1 MKRRKHIRPFPN
13 NHDQIGLLGSLGL
26 HVIMVIILLGTR
38 APHPPTVSTI
48 EVTIE
53 PPTAISN
60 RPQIVS
66 PSDQPAKPPPENT
79 TRLSD
84 KDSQAPVE
92 QIRRGD
98 GGGAPGPQNSQ
109 PQSNQPQA
117 KQQESPKSSKADQPK
132 PKQEAPAHE
141 PKTKDT
147 EAKPKTNEP
156 KSPQNKSELHLKDL
170 KLDDSTLA
178 LKFGN
183 TPKNTAS
190 SSQSAEAAPQ
200 KSLSDYQAFSRPP
213 GSGAA
218 FFGSAG
224 ISDHLPNLP
233 DGDITLL
240 NAKANIYASFVRRVA
255 VQVFTQLR
263 SQGWENLSAMQ
274 IRQMSGFATVEAV
287 LSMDGKFIRARLIE
301 SSGSDAFDQ
310 VLHTSA
316 SKGTGDPNPPPGAQA
331 KDGLIHFI
339 FKARSWSQIG
349 MNRRSGAPVEQRWLL
364 LATGLE

>member
-1 MKRRKHIRPFPN
+1 MLHA
-13 NHDQIGLLGSLGL
+13 LL
-26 HVIMVIILLGTR
+26 VCLLFDTR
-38 APHPPTVSTI
+38 APHQPAVTSI

-53 PPTAISN
+53 PPSRPQQ

-66 PSDQPAKPPPENT
+66 PSNAPRETPLEST

-84 KDSQAPVE
+84 QDSRAEVE

-98 GGGAPGPQNSQ
+98 GGGIPGEQSKAPPTGPVAAAVKAPVSKPPEAQKKVPQ
-109 PQSNQPQA
+109 PVND
-117 KQQESPKSSKADQPK
+117 KSSAPREQQPST
-132 PKQEAPAHE
+132 PKR
-141 PKTKDT
+141 DL
-147 EAKPKTNEP
+147 N
-156 KSPQNKSELHLKDL
+156 LRDL

-183 TPKNTAS
+183 TPKNQSSTAPSSAAS
-190 SSQSAEAAPQ
+190 SST

-255 VQVFTQLR
+255 IQVFTQLR
-263 SQGWENLSAMQ
+263 SQGWERLSAQQ
-274 IRQMSGFATVEAV
+274 IRQLSGFATVEAI
-287 LSMDGKFIRARLIE
+287 LSPQGKFIRAQVIE
-301 SSGSDAFDQ
+301 SSGSDAFDN

-316 SKGTGDPNPPPGAQA
+316 VKGTSDPNPPPGALA
-331 KDGLIHFI
+331 KDGNIHFI

-349 MNRRSGAPVEQRWLL
+349 VSRRSGAPVEQRWLL

>member
-1 MKRRKHIRPFPN
+1 MKRRKSYRPYPQ
-13 NHDQIGLLGSLGL
+13 NHDQIGILASLAL
-26 HVIMVIILLGTR
+26 HVILVVLLLKTK
-38 APHPPTVSTI
+38 APHPPETTTI

-53 PPTAISN
+53 PALTNQKRS
-60 RPQIVS
+60 QIVS
-66 PSDQPAKPPPENT
+66 PSEAPQQAPLEDT

-84 KDSQAPVE
+84 KDSRAEVE

-98 GGGAPGPQNSQ
+98 GGGIPGQPHKTAPSAPQPATAKAANTKAAPSRQQDKPAESEPTQKRNSGTR
-109 PQSNQPQA
+109 
-117 KQQESPKSSKADQPK
+117 D
-132 PKQEAPAHE
+132 
-141 PKTKDT
+141 
-147 EAKPKTNEP
+147 
-156 KSPQNKSELHLKDL
+156 LHLKDL

-178 LKFGN
+178 LKFGT
-183 TPKNTAS
+183 TPKSQAAAAS
-190 SSQSAEAAPQ
+190 QDSSANAPI
-200 KSLSDYQAFSRPP
+200 KSLSEYQAFSRPP

-255 VQVFTQLR
+255 IQVFTQLR
-263 SQGWENLSAMQ
+263 SQGWERLSAQQ
-274 IRQMSGFATVEAV
+274 IRQLSGFSTVVAI
-287 LSMDGKFIRARLIE
+287 LNPAGKFIKAEVVE
-301 SSGSDAFDQ
+301 SSGSDDFDS

-316 SKGTGDPNPPPGAQA
+316 TKGASDPNPPPGAQA
-331 KDGLIHFI
+331 KDGNIHFI

-349 MNRRSGAPVEQRWLL
+349 VNRRSGAPVEQRWLL

>member
-1 MKRRKHIRPFPN
+1 MKRRKSYRPYPQ
-13 NHDQIGLLGSLGL
+13 NHDQIGILVSLALHAVLAVFLL
-26 HVIMVIILLGTR
+26 TTK
-38 APHPPTVSTI
+38 APHPPETTTI

-53 PPTAISN
+53 PPLATQKRS
-60 RPQIVS
+60 QIIS
-66 PSDQPAKPPPENT
+66 PSEAPQQAPLEDT

-84 KDSQAPVE
+84 KDSRAEVE

-98 GGGAPGPQNSQ
+98 GGGIPGQPNKAAPAPPQ
-109 PQSNQPQA
+109 PPTA
-117 KQQESPKSSKADQPK
+117 KAPTSKTEPSRQQEPKNQTEPRQPEKPAEPQPTQKRSSGKRDV
-132 PKQEAPAHE
+132 
-141 PKTKDT
+141 
-147 EAKPKTNEP
+147 
-156 KSPQNKSELHLKDL
+156 HLKDL

-178 LKFGN
+178 LKFGT
-183 TPKNTAS
+183 TPKNQA
-190 SSQSAEAAPQ
+190 AAAAPDSSANAPV
-200 KSLSDYQAFSRPP
+200 KSLSEYQAFSRPP

-255 VQVFTQLR
+255 IQVFTQLR
-263 SQGWENLSAMQ
+263 SQGWERLSAQQ
-274 IRQMSGFATVEAV
+274 IRQLTGFATVVAI
-287 LSMDGKFIRARLIE
+287 LNPAGKFIRAEIIE
-301 SSGSDAFDQ
+301 SSGSDEFDG

-316 SKGTGDPNPPPGAQA
+316 TKGASDPNPPPGAQA
-331 KDGLIHFI
+331 KDGNIHFI

-349 MNRRSGAPVEQRWLL
+349 VNRRSGAPVEQRWLL

>member
-1 MKRRKHIRPFPN
+1 MKRRKSIRPYPH
-13 NHDQIGLLGSLGL
+13 NHDQIGLVTSLVL
-26 HVIMVIILLGTR
+26 HAVLVLLLFQTR
-38 APHPPTVSTI
+38 APQQPLTTAI

-53 PPTAISN
+53 PPSRPAQ

-66 PSDQPAKPPPENT
+66 PSNAPQQPPPDET
-79 TRLSD
+79 TRLAD
-84 KDSQAPVE
+84 TDSRTEVE
-92 QIRRGD
+92 KILRGD
-98 GGGAPGPQNSQ
+98 GGGIPGEQSKAPPSQ
-109 PQSNQPQA
+109 PSTAAAKAQTSKQPEVAKQREQQPQDRT
-117 KQQESPKSSKADQPK
+117 PPQPK
-132 PKQEAPAHE
+132 EQHTTTPK
-141 PKTKDT
+141 KDL
-147 EAKPKTNEP
+147 N
-156 KSPQNKSELHLKDL
+156 LKDL

-183 TPKNTAS
+183 TPKNQPSAS
-190 SSQSAEAAPQ
+190 SPASASSPT

-255 VQVFTQLR
+255 IQVFTQLR
-263 SQGWENLSAMQ
+263 SQGWERLSAQQ
-274 IRQMSGFATVEAV
+274 IRQLTGFATVEAV
-287 LSMDGKFIRARLIE
+287 LTPDGKFIRAAIIE
-301 SSGSDAFDQ
+301 SSGSDAFDG

-316 SKGTGDPNPPPGAQA
+316 SKGASDPNPPPGAKA
-331 KDGLIHFI
+331 KDGNIHFI

-349 MNRRSGAPVEQRWLL
+349 VSRRSGAPVEQRWLL

>member
-1 MKRRKHIRPFPN
+1 MKRRKYTRPYRQ
-13 NHDQIGLLGSLGL
+13 NHDQIGLLASLAL
-26 HVIMVIILLGTR
+26 HVILGLLLVRTN
-38 APHPPTVSTI
+38 APHPPTITPI

-53 PPTAISN
+53 PPPAQTR

-66 PSDQPAKPPPENT
+66 PSDQPPQPPLENT

-84 KDSQAPVE
+84 TDSRADVE
-92 QIRRGD
+92 RIRRGD
-98 GGGAPGPQNSQ
+98 GGGIPGPQHKAPPAEQPPATSKASPAKPAEQQKEPQQKPPTQ
-109 PQSNQPQA
+109 PQDKPHPT
-117 KQQESPKSSKADQPK
+117 QQEQPKSNL
-132 PKQEAPAHE
+132 
-141 PKTKDT
+141 
-147 EAKPKTNEP
+147 AKRD
-156 KSPQNKSELHLKDL
+156 LHLEDL

-183 TPKNTAS
+183 TPKNPAS
-190 SSQSAEAAPQ
+190 SAEQPQ
-200 KSLSDYQAFSRPP
+200 ANASRPLAEYQAFSRPP

-255 VQVFTQLR
+255 IQVFTQLR
-263 SQGWENLSAMQ
+263 SQGWERLSAQQ
-274 IRQMSGFATVEAV
+274 IRQLSGFSTVEAI
-287 LSMDGKFIRARLIE
+287 LTPDGKFIRAQLVE
-301 SSGSDAFDQ
+301 SSGSEDFDS

-316 SKGTGDPNPPPGAQA
+316 TRGATDPNPPPGALA
-331 KDGLIHFI
+331 KDGNIHFI
-339 FKARSWSQIG
+339 FKARSWTQIG
-349 MNRRSGAPVEQRWLL
+349 VNRRSGAPVEQRWLL

>member
-1 MKRRKHIRPFPN
+1 MKRRKSYRPYPQ
-13 NHDQIGLLGSLGL
+13 NHDQIGILVSLALHAVLSIFLLT
-26 HVIMVIILLGTR
+26 TR
-38 APHPPTVSTI
+38 APHPPQTTTI

-53 PPTAISN
+53 PPLSTQKRS
-60 RPQIVS
+60 QIVS
-66 PSDQPAKPPPENT
+66 SSEAPQQAPLEDT

-84 KDSQAPVE
+84 KDSRAEVE

-98 GGGAPGPQNSQ
+98 GGGIPGQTNKTAPSAPKPPATKAPTSKIEASRQQEPKNQTEPRQQEKPPESQ
-109 PQSNQPQA
+109 PTQ
-117 KQQESPKSSKADQPK
+117 KHSSGAR
-132 PKQEAPAHE
+132 
-141 PKTKDT
+141 
-147 EAKPKTNEP
+147 
-156 KSPQNKSELHLKDL
+156 ELHLKDL

-178 LKFGN
+178 LKFGT
-183 TPKNTAS
+183 TPKNQA
-190 SSQSAEAAPQ
+190 AAAAPDSSANAPV
-200 KSLSDYQAFSRPP
+200 KSLSEYQAFSRPP

-255 VQVFTQLR
+255 IQVFTQLR
-263 SQGWENLSAMQ
+263 SQGWERLSAQQ
-274 IRQMSGFATVEAV
+274 IRQLTGFSTVVAI
-287 LSMDGKFIRARLIE
+287 LNPAGKFMRAEILE
-301 SSGSDAFDQ
+301 SSGSDDFDS

-316 SKGTGDPNPPPGAQA
+316 TKGASDPNPPPGAQA
-331 KDGLIHFI
+331 KDGNIHFI

-349 MNRRSGAPVEQRWLL
+349 VNRRSGAPVEQRWLL